1 MNREDGVSALTLRK
15 ALWSD
20 AARASEILQEAATWL
35 LSKGIQQWQPEWFNV
50 AWAEK
55 QIANGTLYLGIVENL
70 PVATIRLLWEDA
82 EIWGPQALDA
92 GYLHSLAVRRAN
104 AGIGRNLIAWA
115 AEQVR
120 ACGRSYLRLDCWDG
134 NTALHSYYRSLGFER
149 VDVIE
154 QRVKDRVWL
163 VSRFQK
169 RV

>member
-1 MNREDGVSALTLRK
+1 VDREGGVSALTVRK
-15 ALWSD
+15 AISSD

-50 AWAEK
+50 TWAAN
-55 QIANGTLYLGIVENL
+55 QITKGTLYLGIVESV

-82 EIWGPQALDA
+82 DIWGQQALDA
-92 GYLHSLAVRRAN
+92 GYMHSLAVRRAN
-104 AGIGRNLIAWA
+104 AGIGRHLIAWA

-120 ACGRSYLRLDCWDG
+120 AAGRSYLRLDCWNG
-134 NTALHSYYRSLGFER
+134 NTALHSYYRSLGFNQ

-154 QRVKDRVWL
+154 QRVKNKVWL